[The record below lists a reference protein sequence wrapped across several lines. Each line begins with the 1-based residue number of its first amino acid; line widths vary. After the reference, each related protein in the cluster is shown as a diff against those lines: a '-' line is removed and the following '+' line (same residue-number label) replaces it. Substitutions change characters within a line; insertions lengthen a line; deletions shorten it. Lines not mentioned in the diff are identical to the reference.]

1 MAIQCLYMVGSG
13 NISLASVWW
22 MMWVVV
28 VAIALLM
35 TATLVVEIVGFLI
48 WGLLDFDSF
57 Q

>member
-48 WGLLDFDSF
+48 
-57 Q
+57 